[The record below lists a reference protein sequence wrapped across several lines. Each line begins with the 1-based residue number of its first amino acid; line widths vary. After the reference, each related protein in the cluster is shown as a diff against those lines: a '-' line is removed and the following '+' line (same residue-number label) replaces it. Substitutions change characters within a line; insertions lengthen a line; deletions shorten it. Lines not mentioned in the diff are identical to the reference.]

1 MKTKPV
7 ILSKLDLE
15 ANGQGWRLAS
25 DFRAFVPPAIVSV
38 PKGFPTDLASARIG
52 NWQLMGTTREAAV
65 IHDYLY
71 ATGERGKLMADWAFY
86 CVLRQAKTDRFRAAL
101 YTAAVL
107 VKGWGAYRAHRR
119 GNTAAAKFLR
129 LLNGDGFASVE
140 NRP

>member
-15 ANGQGWRLAS
+15 ATGSGWRLTS
-25 DFRAFVPPAIVSV
+25 EFRAFVPPSIVSV
-38 PKGFPTDLASARIG
+38 PKGFPTDLASAKMG

-71 ATGERGKLMADWAFY
+71 ATGERGKLMADLAFY
-86 CVLRQAKTDRFRAAL
+86 RLLRQAKTDRLRAAL

-107 VKGWGAYRAHRR
+107 VKGWSAYRAHRR
-119 GNTAAAKFLR
+119 GNTAAVKFLR
-129 LLNGDGFASVE
+129 LLHGDGFASVE
-140 NRP
+140 NHP